1 MPLAAGRFPVIV
13 QYRMVQRICLAV
25 LLGLLL
31 IAGSFTGKVEAQGSP
46 TNDILQ
52 LVNQVRAEYGL
63 PALTYNGAL
72 ATAAQNHANFIAQ
85 NGIYSHIG
93 INGSTWQDRAEAA
106 GYTGYAGENLVGG
119 TRLTP
124 QQGVVWWRNSAIH
137 FSNMLNPRWME
148 VGVGFA
154 VGSGQNFYVT
164 VFGTPYDAPPPR
176 SEQRVVDVPFIVAPI
191 ELASPNEDGSIIHTV
206 LQGQTLWAIA
216 ARYEVSLADLYLFNG
231 LNQDSVINPGDKL
244 TIRLADGQPPP
255 PTPTPPV
262 YHTVREGE
270 SLWSIAANYRTD
282 LATLLWLNTLPEDA
296 VVHPGNEIKVR
307 LVEGET
313 PPPTATPQ
321 LTHTVKGGDTALA
334 IALRYGLTLE
344 ELMAMNN
351 LDPNA
356 FLQIGQVLII
366 RSPTPT
372 PTATPEP
379 TMTPTIT
386 ATSGAVAFAMLAPP
400 QAPTPQPTPTPTA
413 APEATGGSRPARDWG
428 DILGIGAIIAGLS
441 LTVLAGVAIMVLWRN
456 GDR

>member
-1 MPLAAGRFPVIV
+1 MVKRISLAA
-13 QYRMVQRICLAV
+13 M
-25 LLGLLL
+25 LGLLL
-31 IAGSFTGKVEAQGSP
+31 IAVGLVGQTKAQGSP

-63 PALTYNGAL
+63 SALTYNAAL

-85 NGIYSHIG
+85 NAIYSHIG

-119 TRLTP
+119 TNLTP
-124 QQGVVWWRNSAIH
+124 QQGVIWWRNSAIH
-137 FSNMLNPRWME
+137 FSNMLNPRWTE

-191 ELASPNEDGSIIHTV
+191 ELAKPNPDGSIIHTV
-206 LQGQTLWAIA
+206 LQGHTLWAIS
-216 ARYEVSLADLYLFNG
+216 ARYEVSIADILLFNG
-231 LNQDSVINPGDKL
+231 LTQDSVISPGDTL
-244 TIRLADGQPPP
+244 VIMLADGQPPP

-262 YHTVREGE
+262 YHIVREGE

-282 LATLLWLNTLPEDA
+282 LATLLWINALPEDA

-307 LVEGET
+307 LVEGEI

-321 LTHTVKGGDTALA
+321 LTHIVKGGDTSLA
-334 IALRYGLTLE
+334 IALRYGLTLD

-356 FLQIGQVLII
+356 FLQIGQVLVI
-366 RSPTPT
+366 RQQPPTPT
-372 PTATPEP
+372 LTPEP
-379 TMTPTIT
+379 TAAPTIT
-386 ATSGAVAFAMLAPP
+386 STPESVSLAMAAPSRAPAPGLAAAAEPPNAVASGEPASMAPSNSVGE
-400 QAPTPQPTPTPTA
+400 QRT
-413 APEATGGSRPARDWG
+413 RDWG
-428 DILGIGAIIAGLS
+428 NILGIGAMIAGIGLAA
-441 LTVLAGVAIMVLWRN
+441 LAGVAIITLWRN
-456 GDR
+456 GK